1 MTSSDSRI
9 RFPDIHYDRNMGGKS
24 AESRWVEIG
33 HLIAAIA
40 ADMDWFRLSDNDEIK
55 LLLLAHMRIFIDYHS
70 LPY

>member
-1 MTSSDSRI
+1 MTAI
-9 RFPDIHYDRNMGGKS
+9 WGGKS